1 MAHGCYIN
9 VSECF
14 IYKTL
19 ASTVIY
25 VESFADF
32 FLLLH
37 SYGIS
42 AYIKFLRLAVHTIAF
57 FRKASLAEDLVHQRL
72 LKMLNKPRG
81 LFSSS
86 TK

>member
-32 FLLLH
+32 FC
-37 SYGIS
+37 YFI
-42 AYIKFLRLAVHTIAF
+42 AMEYLRIL
-57 FRKASLAEDLVHQRL
+57 
-72 LKMLNKPRG
+72 
-81 LFSSS
+81 SSCD
-86 TK
+86 